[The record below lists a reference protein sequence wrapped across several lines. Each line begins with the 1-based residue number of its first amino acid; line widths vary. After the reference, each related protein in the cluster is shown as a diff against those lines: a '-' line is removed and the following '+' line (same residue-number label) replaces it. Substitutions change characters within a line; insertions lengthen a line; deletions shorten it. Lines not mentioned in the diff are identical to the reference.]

1 LLPEQSNLVKS
12 GALNPTNVV
21 IWFQD
26 TFSVVNNGQLKPTKD
41 IILLYLQLNADT
53 FDVSNPSN
61 VVCGCLFL
69 FLSLSLSL
77 SLSSANSMAFIIL
90 YFKLIQ
96 VISTYDYNTYI
107 NYCIIYFNF
116 LFTIEMYNSEIKN
129 KNNKI

>member
-1 LLPEQSNLVKS
+1 
-12 GALNPTNVV
+12 
-21 IWFQD
+21 
-26 TFSVVNNGQLKPTKD
+26 
-41 IILLYLQLNADT
+41 
-53 FDVSNPSN
+53 
-61 VVCGCLFL
+61 
-69 FLSLSLSL
+69 
-77 SLSSANSMAFIIL
+77 MAFIIL